1 LWTWK
6 DIQVA
11 LNLNSGDDG
20 DPDSG
25 GDGGGGGGGGSD
37 WDNIG
42 PALVPS
48 VATACL
54 AGPSQTLHAT

>member
-1 LWTWK
+1 MDPSWTWK

-11 LNLNSGDDG
+11 LYLDSGDEG

-25 GDGGGGGGGGSD
+25 GGGGSE

-54 AGPSQTLHAT
+54 AGPSQIVLATS